1 MKWPNVMKR
10 DWNWDV
16 FKVPLKPDHS
26 GILSE
31 WTRFI
36 MKLVRVYIE
45 IGSLRYRCNS
55 KNTNSKMVS
64 VVDIQTLRN
73 LLAAQAVL
81 NAEHS
86 TCSWWVQAQCVGC
99 ALISDSQS
107 FCNPQFPDSV
117 DSLLFPGHQLQSH
130 LLQIFVKHFFKSTKW
145 WLYNFMNIVHHW
157 LLLFVPMN
165 SNV

>member
-1 MKWPNVMKR
+1 MKR

-45 IGSLRYRCNS
+45 IGSLRYCCNS

-64 VVDIQTLRN
+64 VVDIQTVKKSLSSTGSVKCRAFYM
-73 LLAAQAVL
+73 LLMSTSTMCGLCSHFRFTVL
-81 NAEHS
+81 
-86 TCSWWVQAQCVGC
+86 
-99 ALISDSQS
+99 
-107 FCNPQFPDSV
+107 
-117 DSLLFPGHQLQSH
+117 LQSTVPRFCRFS
-130 LLQIFVKHFFKSTKW
+130 FVSRTSIAIS
-145 WLYNFMNIVHHW
+145 LTPNICET
-157 LLLFVPMN
+157 LF
-165 SNV
+165 